1 MMSVET
7 LEGLKRRVVIE
18 LDAEQVE
25 KDIESR
31 LKELARRVRVDGFR
45 PGKVPVKVVRN
56 MHGAEVENEV
66 IGEAIGKKYQA
77 TITEL
82 KLEPAGQPVIDRPS
96 EENKYSFTAEF
107 EVMPE
112 VKLDNLDKLEA
123 VKFEAEVT
131 DADLENM
138 LKTLQKQ
145 SQTWKESDEAAKIED
160 RVNINFVGRVDGE
173 EFEGGKAENT
183 PLILGSNSMI
193 PGFEDQIVG
202 MKKGET
208 KTIKVTFPDDYQ
220 AEHLEGKEAEFDI
233 TVNSVEVG
241 ELPEID
247 AQFAE
252 RFGIADGDVEKLRSE
267 LRKNMERELN
277 NVIHNRFKSSVL
289 ESLEKNHELEVPQV
303 MVVSEAQAMA
313 QQSNF
318 PQPRSQEEAN
328 QLMELITQ
336 IFSKQAEQKVRL
348 SLLVS
353 KFIEDNKITPDESYV
368 DKRLELIASTYEDP
382 AEVIEHF
389 KKDKNSM
396 QNIRNIAL
404 EDQVVDLLAEKAAIV
419 TEKKTFDELMNQAQR

>member
-1 MMSVET
+1 MSVET

-145 SQTWKESDEAAKIED
+145 SQTWKESDEAAKLED

>member
-1 MMSVET
+1 MSVET

-145 SQTWKESDEAAKIED
+145 SQTWKESDEAAKLED
-160 RVNINFVGRVDGE
+160 RVNINFVGRIDGE

-252 RFGIADGDVEKLRSE
+252 RFGSADGDVEKLRSE

>member
-1 MMSVET
+1 MSVET

-138 LKTLQKQ
+138 LTTLQKQ
-145 SQTWKESDEAAKIED
+145 SQTWKESDEAAKLED

>member
-1 MMSVET
+1 MSVET

-18 LDAEQVE
+18 LDEQE
-25 KDIESR
+25 INKDIENR
-31 LKELARRVRVDGFR
+31 LKNLARRVRVDGFR
-45 PGKVPVKVVRN
+45 PGKVPVKVVRS

-77 TITEL
+77 IIAEN
-82 KLEPAGQPVIDRPS
+82 KLSPAGQPVVDMPNP
-96 EENKYSFTAEF
+96 ENKFSFTAEF

-112 VKLDNLDKLEA
+112 VKLDHLDKLEA

-145 SQTWKESDEAAKIED
+145 SQTWKETDQASKLED
-160 RVNINFVGRVDGE
+160 RVTINFVGRVDGE
-173 EFEGGKAENT
+173 VFEGGSANDT
-183 PLILGSNSMI
+183 PLLLGSNTMI

-202 MKKGET
+202 MKKGDI
-208 KTIKVTFPDDYQ
+208 KTIKVTFPMDYQ
-220 AEHLEGKEAEFDI
+220 SEELAGKEAEFDI
-233 TVNSVEVG
+233 EVNKVEEG
-241 ELPEID
+241 QLPEID
-247 AQFAE
+247 AAFAE
-252 RFGIADGDVEKLRSE
+252 RFGIENGDVEKLRSE

-277 NVIHNRFKSSVL
+277 NVIHNRFKASIL
-289 ESLEKNHELEVPQV
+289 ESLEKNHEVEVPEALV
-303 MVVSEAQAMA
+303 IAEAQSMA

-318 PQPRSQEEAN
+318 PQPKTREEAD
-328 QLMELITQ
+328 QLMELIQQ
-336 IFSKQAEQKVRL
+336 IFAKQAEQKVRL

-353 KFIEDNKITPDESYV
+353 QFIEDSQMKPDESYV

-404 EDQVVDLLAEKAAIV
+404 EDQVVDLLAEKAAVV

>member
-1 MMSVET
+1 MSVET

-145 SQTWKESDEAAKIED
+145 SQTWKESDEAAKVED

-173 EFEGGKAENT
+173 EFEGGKADNT

-208 KTIKVTFPDDYQ
+208 KTIKVTFPEDYQ
-220 AEHLEGKEAEFDI
+220 ADHLAGKEAEFDI

-247 AQFAE
+247 ATFAE

-277 NVIHNRFKSSVL
+277 NVIHNRFKASVL

-368 DKRLELIASTYEDP
+368 DKRLDLIASTYEDP

-389 KKDKNSM
+389 KKDQNSM

-404 EDQVVDLLAEKAAIV
+404 EDQVVDLLAEKAAVV

>member
-1 MMSVET
+1 MSVET

-145 SQTWKESDEAAKIED
+145 SQTWKESDEAAKLED
-160 RVNINFVGRVDGE
+160 RVNINFVGRIDGE

-289 ESLEKNHELEVPQV
+289 ESLEKNHKLEVPQV

-382 AEVIEHF
+382 SEVIEHF

>member
-138 LKTLQKQ
+138 LTTLQKQ
-145 SQTWKESDEAAKIED
+145 SQTWKESDEAAKLED

-267 LRKNMERELN
+267 LRKNMERELS

>member
-1 MMSVET
+1 MSVET

-18 LDAEQVE
+18 LDAEQVK
-25 KDIESR
+25 KDIEDR
-31 LKELARRVRVDGFR
+31 LQNLARRVRVDGFR
-45 PGKVPVKVVRN
+45 PGKVPVKVVRS

-77 TITEL
+77 LITEL
-82 KLEPAGQPVIDRPS
+82 KLEPAGQPVIDMPS
-96 EENKYSFTAEF
+96 EENKFSFTAEF

-112 VKLDNLDKLEA
+112 VKLNNLDKLEA

-131 DADLENM
+131 DADLDNM
-138 LKTLQKQ
+138 LTTLQKQ
-145 SQTWKESDEAAKIED
+145 SQTWAETDAAAALEN

-173 EFEGGKAENT
+173 EFEGGKADNT
-183 PLILGSNSMI
+183 PLLLGSNSMI

-208 KTIKVTFPDDYQ
+208 KTIKVTFPAEYQ
-220 AEHLEGKEAEFDI
+220 AEHLAGKEAEFDI
-233 TVNSVEVG
+233 TVNAVEAG
-241 ELPEID
+241 QLPELN
-247 AQFAE
+247 AEFAE
-252 RFGIADGDVEKLRSE
+252 RFGIEGGDVEKLRSE

-277 NVIHNRFKSSVL
+277 NVIHNQFKSSVL
-289 ESLEKNHELEVPQV
+289 ESLEKNHELEVPEV
-303 MVVSEAQAMA
+303 MVMSEAQSMA

-318 PQPRSQEEAN
+318 PQPKNQEEAT
-328 QLMELITQ
+328 QLMDLVKQ
-336 IFSKQAEQKVRL
+336 IFATQAEQKVRL

-353 KFIEDNKITPDESYV
+353 QFIEDNKITPDETYV

-404 EDQVVDLLAEKAAIV
+404 EDQVVDLLAEKAAVV
-419 TEKKTFDELMNQAQR
+419 TEKKTFDELMNQQAQR

>member
-1 MMSVET
+1 MSVET

-18 LDAEQVE
+18 LDEQE
-25 KDIESR
+25 INKEIENR
-31 LKELARRVRVDGFR
+31 LKNLARRVRVDGFR
-45 PGKVPVKVVRN
+45 PGKVPVKVVRS

-77 TITEL
+77 IIAEN
-82 KLEPAGQPVIDRPS
+82 KLSPAGQPVVDMPNP
-96 EENKYSFTAEF
+96 ENKFSFTAEF

-112 VKLDNLDKLEA
+112 VKLDHLDKLEA

-145 SQTWKESDEAAKIED
+145 SQTWKETDQASKLED
-160 RVNINFVGRVDGE
+160 RVTINFVGRVDGE
-173 EFEGGKAENT
+173 VFEGGSANDT
-183 PLILGSNSMI
+183 PLLLGSNTMI

-202 MKKGET
+202 MKKGDI
-208 KTIKVTFPDDYQ
+208 KTIKVTFPMDYQ
-220 AEHLEGKEAEFDI
+220 SEELAGKEAEFDI
-233 TVNSVEVG
+233 EVNKVEEG
-241 ELPEID
+241 QLPEID
-247 AQFAE
+247 AAFAE
-252 RFGIADGDVEKLRSE
+252 RFGIENGDVEKLRSE

-277 NVIHNRFKSSVL
+277 NVIHNRFKASIL
-289 ESLEKNHELEVPQV
+289 ESLEKNHEVEVPEALV
-303 MVVSEAQAMA
+303 IAEAQSMA

-318 PQPRSQEEAN
+318 PQPKTREEAD
-328 QLMELITQ
+328 QLMELIQQ
-336 IFSKQAEQKVRL
+336 IFAKQAEQKVRL

-353 KFIEDNKITPDESYV
+353 QFIEDSQMKPDESYV

-404 EDQVVDLLAEKAAIV
+404 EDQVVDLLAEKAAVV

>member
-1 MMSVET
+1 MSVET

>member
-1 MMSVET
+1 MSVET

-18 LDAEQVE
+18 LDEQE
-25 KDIESR
+25 INKDIENR
-31 LKELARRVRVDGFR
+31 LKNLARRVRVDGFR
-45 PGKVPVKVVRN
+45 PGKVPVKVVRS

-77 TITEL
+77 IIAEN
-82 KLEPAGQPVIDRPS
+82 KLSPAGQPVVDMPNP
-96 EENKYSFTAEF
+96 ENKFSFTAEF

-112 VKLDNLDKLEA
+112 VKLDHLDKLEA

-145 SQTWKESDEAAKIED
+145 SQTWKETDQASKLED
-160 RVNINFVGRVDGE
+160 RVTINFVGRVDGE
-173 EFEGGKAENT
+173 VFEGGSANDT
-183 PLILGSNSMI
+183 PLLLGSNTMI

-202 MKKGET
+202 MKKGDI
-208 KTIKVTFPDDYQ
+208 KTIKVTFPMDYQ
-220 AEHLEGKEAEFDI
+220 SEELAGKEAEFDI
-233 TVNSVEVG
+233 EVNKVEEG
-241 ELPEID
+241 QLPEID
-247 AQFAE
+247 AAFAE
-252 RFGIADGDVEKLRSE
+252 RFGIENGDVDKLRSE

-277 NVIHNRFKSSVL
+277 NVIHNRFKASIL
-289 ESLEKNHELEVPQV
+289 ESLEKNHEVEVPEALV
-303 MVVSEAQAMA
+303 IAEAQSMA

-318 PQPRSQEEAN
+318 PQPKTREEAD
-328 QLMELITQ
+328 QLMELIQQ
-336 IFSKQAEQKVRL
+336 IFAKQAEQKVRL

-353 KFIEDNKITPDESYV
+353 QFIEDSQMKPDEAYV

-404 EDQVVDLLAEKAAIV
+404 EDQVVDLLAEKAAVV

>member
-1 MMSVET
+1 MSVET

-145 SQTWKESDEAAKIED
+145 SQTWKESDEAAKLED
-160 RVNINFVGRVDGE
+160 RVNINFVGRIDGE

>member
-1 MMSVET
+1 MSVET

-138 LKTLQKQ
+138 LTTLQKQ
-145 SQTWKESDEAAKIED
+145 SQTWKESDEAAKLED

-267 LRKNMERELN
+267 LRKNMERELS

>member
-138 LKTLQKQ
+138 LTTLQKQ
-145 SQTWKESDEAAKIED
+145 SQTWKESDEAAKVED

-220 AEHLEGKEAEFDI
+220 AEHLAGKEAEFDI

>member
-1 MMSVET
+1 MSVET

-56 MHGAEVENEV
+56 MHGTEVENEV

-138 LKTLQKQ
+138 LTTLQKQ
-145 SQTWKESDEAAKIED
+145 SQTWKESDEAAKLED

-267 LRKNMERELN
+267 LRKNMERELS

>member
-1 MMSVET
+1 MSVET

-45 PGKVPVKVVRN
+45 PGKVPVKIVRN

-145 SQTWKESDEAAKIED
+145 SQTWKESDEAAKVED

-173 EFEGGKAENT
+173 EFEGGKADNT

-208 KTIKVTFPDDYQ
+208 KTIKVTFPEDYQ
-220 AEHLEGKEAEFDI
+220 ADHLAGKEAEFDI

-247 AQFAE
+247 ATFAE

-277 NVIHNRFKSSVL
+277 NVIHNRFKASVL

-368 DKRLELIASTYEDP
+368 DKRLDLIASTYEDP

-389 KKDKNSM
+389 KKDQNSM

-404 EDQVVDLLAEKAAIV
+404 EDQVVDLLAEKAAVV

>member
-1 MMSVET
+1 MSVET
-7 LEGLKRRVVIE
+7 LDGLKRRVVIE
-18 LDAEQVE
+18 LDEQQVNKE
-25 KDIESR
+25 IEDRIQNLS
-31 LKELARRVRVDGFR
+31 RRVRVDGFR
-45 PGKVPVKVVRN
+45 PGKVPAKVVRS

-66 IGEAIGKKYQA
+66 IGDAIGKKYQA
-77 TITEL
+77 IITEL
-82 KLEPAGQPVIDRPS
+82 NLEPAGQPVIDMPS
-96 EENKYSFTAEF
+96 TDNKFSFVAEF

-131 DADLENM
+131 DADLEKM
-138 LKTLQKQ
+138 ITTLQKQ
-145 SQTWKESDEAAKIED
+145 SQTWTETDEASKLED
-160 RVNINFVGRVDGE
+160 RVNINFVGRVDGV

-183 PLILGSNSMI
+183 PLLLGSNSMI

-208 KTIKVTFPDDYQ
+208 KTITVTFPEDYQ
-220 AEHLEGKEAEFDI
+220 AENLKGKEAEFDI
-233 TVNSVEVG
+233 TVNLVEAG
-241 ELPEID
+241 QLPEIN
-247 AQFAE
+247 AEFAE
-252 RFGIADGDVEKLRSE
+252 RFGIEGGDVEKLRAE
-267 LRKNMERELN
+267 LRKNMERELS

-289 ESLEKNHELEVPQV
+289 ESLEKTHELEVPEV

-318 PQPRSQEEAN
+318 PQPRNQEEAT
-328 QLMELITQ
+328 QLMELVKQ
-336 IFSKQAEQKVRL
+336 IFAKQAEQKVRL

-353 KFIEDNKITPDESYV
+353 QFIEDNKITPDETYV

-382 AEVIEHF
+382 TEVIEHF

-404 EDQVVDLLAEKAAIV
+404 EDQVVDLLAEKAAVV

>member
-145 SQTWKESDEAAKIED
+145 SQTWKESDEAAKVED

-173 EFEGGKAENT
+173 EFEGGKADNT

-208 KTIKVTFPDDYQ
+208 KTIKVTFPEDYQ
-220 AEHLEGKEAEFDI
+220 ADHLAGKEAEFDI

-247 AQFAE
+247 ATFAE

-277 NVIHNRFKSSVL
+277 NVIHNRFKASVL

-368 DKRLELIASTYEDP
+368 DKRLDLIASTYEDP

-389 KKDKNSM
+389 KKDQNSM

-404 EDQVVDLLAEKAAIV
+404 EDQVVDLLAEKAAVV

>member
-1 MMSVET
+1 MSVET

-138 LKTLQKQ
+138 LTTLQKQ
-145 SQTWKESDEAAKIED
+145 SQTWKESDEAAKVED

-220 AEHLEGKEAEFDI
+220 AEHLAGKEAEFDI

>member
-1 MMSVET
+1 MSVET

-145 SQTWKESDEAAKIED
+145 SQTWKESDEAAKLED
-160 RVNINFVGRVDGE
+160 SVNINFVGRVDGE

>member
-1 MMSVET
+1 MSVET

-18 LDAEQVE
+18 LDEQE
-25 KDIESR
+25 INKDIENR
-31 LKELARRVRVDGFR
+31 LKNLARRVRVDGFR
-45 PGKVPVKVVRN
+45 PGKVPVKVVRS

-77 TITEL
+77 IIAEN
-82 KLEPAGQPVIDRPS
+82 KLSPAGQPVVDMPNP
-96 EENKYSFTAEF
+96 ENKFSFTAEF

-112 VKLDNLDKLEA
+112 VKLDHLDKLEA

-145 SQTWKESDEAAKIED
+145 SQTWKETDQASKLED
-160 RVNINFVGRVDGE
+160 RVTINFVGRVDGE
-173 EFEGGKAENT
+173 VFEGGSANDT
-183 PLILGSNSMI
+183 PLLLGSNTMI

-202 MKKGET
+202 MKKGDI
-208 KTIKVTFPDDYQ
+208 KTIKVTFPMDYQ
-220 AEHLEGKEAEFDI
+220 SEELAGKEAEFDI
-233 TVNSVEVG
+233 EVNKVEEG
-241 ELPEID
+241 QLPEID
-247 AQFAE
+247 AAFAE
-252 RFGIADGDVEKLRSE
+252 RFGIENGDVDKLRSE

-277 NVIHNRFKSSVL
+277 NVIHNRFKASIL
-289 ESLEKNHELEVPQV
+289 ESLEKNHEVEVPEALV
-303 MVVSEAQAMA
+303 IAEAQAMA

-318 PQPRSQEEAN
+318 PQPKTREEAD
-328 QLMELITQ
+328 QLMELIQQ
-336 IFSKQAEQKVRL
+336 IFAKQAEQKVRL

-353 KFIEDNKITPDESYV
+353 QFIEDSQMKPDEAYV

-404 EDQVVDLLAEKAAIV
+404 EDQVVDLLAEKAAVV

>member
-1 MMSVET
+1 MSVET

-145 SQTWKESDEAAKIED
+145 SQTWKKSDEAAKLED
-160 RVNINFVGRVDGE
+160 RVNINFVGRIDGE

>member
-1 MMSVET
+1 MSVET

-18 LDAEQVE
+18 LDEQQVK
-25 KDIESR
+25 KDIEDR
-31 LKELARRVRVDGFR
+31 LQNLARRVRVDGFR

-56 MHGAEVENEV
+56 MHGDEVENEV

-77 TITEL
+77 ILTEL
-82 KLEPAGQPVIDRPS
+82 KLEPAGQPVIDVPN

-131 DADLENM
+131 DADLDNM
-138 LKTLQKQ
+138 LTTLQKQ
-145 SQTWKESDEAAKIED
+145 SQTWAETEDAAALD
-160 RVNINFVGRVDGE
+160 NRVNINFVGRVDGV
-173 EFEGGKAENT
+173 EFDGGKAENT
-183 PLILGSNSMI
+183 PLLLGSNSMI

-208 KTIKVTFPDDYQ
+208 KTITVTFPAEYQ
-220 AEHLEGKEAEFDI
+220 AENLAGKDAEFDI
-233 TVNSVEVG
+233 TVNSVEIG
-241 ELPEID
+241 QLPELN
-247 AQFAE
+247 AEFAE
-252 RFGIADGDVEKLRSE
+252 RFGIEGGDVEKLRSE
-267 LRKNMERELN
+267 LRRNMERELN

-289 ESLEKNHELEVPQV
+289 ESLEKTHEVEVPEV
-303 MVVSEAQAMA
+303 MVMSEAQAMA

-318 PQPRSQEEAN
+318 PQPQNQEEAT
-328 QLMELITQ
+328 QLMELVKQ
-336 IFSKQAEQKVRL
+336 IFAKQAEQKVRL

-353 KFIEDNKITPDESYV
+353 QFIEDNKITPDEAYV

-382 AEVIEHF
+382 SEVIEHF

-404 EDQVVDLLAEKAAIV
+404 EDQVVDLLAEKAAVV
-419 TEKKTFDELMNQAQR
+419 TEKKTFDELMNQQAQR

>member
-1 MMSVET
+1 MSVET

-18 LDAEQVE
+18 LDEQQVTKE
-25 KDIESR
+25 IEDR
-31 LKELARRVRVDGFR
+31 LQNLARRVRVDGYR

-66 IGEAIGKKYQA
+66 IGDAIGRKYQEL
-77 TITEL
+77 ITEL
-82 KLEPAGQPVIDRPS
+82 KLEPAGQPVVDMPS
-96 EENKYSFTAEF
+96 TDNKFSFVAEF

-123 VKFEAEVT
+123 VKFDAEVT
-131 DADLENM
+131 DADLTNM
-138 LKTLQKQ
+138 LTTLQKQ
-145 SQTWKESDEAAKIED
+145 SQTWAESSEAAKLED

-173 EFEGGKAENT
+173 EFEGGKADNT

-202 MKKGET
+202 MKAGET
-208 KTIKVTFPDDYQ
+208 KTIKVTFPAEYQ
-220 AEHLEGKEAEFDI
+220 AENLAGKEAEFDI

-241 ELPEID
+241 QLPELN
-247 AQFAE
+247 AEFAE
-252 RFGIADGDVEKLRSE
+252 RFGIEGGDVEKLRAE
-267 LRKNMERELN
+267 LRKNMERELS

-289 ESLEKNHELEVPQV
+289 ESLEKTHELEVPEV
-303 MVVSEAQAMA
+303 MVISEAQAMA
-313 QQSNF
+313 KQSNF
-318 PQPRSQEEAN
+318 PEPRNQEEAT
-328 QLMELITQ
+328 QLMELVQQ
-336 IFSKQAEQKVRL
+336 IFAKQAEQKVRL

-353 KFIEDNKITPDESYV
+353 QFIEDNKITPDETYV

-382 AEVIEHF
+382 SEVIEHF

-404 EDQVVDLLAEKAAIV
+404 EDQVVDLLAEKAAVV
-419 TEKKTFDELMNQAQR
+419 TEKKTFDELMNQQAQR